1 MSSRTAVFPGSF
13 DPLTLGHIDIVRRG
27 LSIFDRIVI
36 GIGNNSQKKYMYPIE
51 KREQWIRKVF
61 HDNANVEVAAYS
73 GLTIDFCKKV
83 NSQFILRG
91 LRTSAD
97 FEFEKAIAL
106 TNSQMAVDLET
117 VFILS
122 DLKYAALSS
131 SIVRDV
137 IRNGGSVSL
146 FVPEVVSREL

>member
-1 MSSRTAVFPGSF
+1 MNSRTAVFPGSF
-13 DPLTLGHIDIVRRG
+13 DPLTLGHIDIVKRG
-27 LSIFDRIVI
+27 LSIFDRLVI
-36 GIGNNSQKKYMYPIE
+36 GIGNNSQKKYMYPLE
-51 KREQWIRKVF
+51 KREQWIGEVF
-61 HDNANVEVAAYS
+61 RGHSNVEVVAYT
-73 GLTIDFCKKV
+73 GLTVEFCKKV
-83 NSQFILRG
+83 NAKFILRG

-106 TNSQMAVDLET
+106 TNSQLVTDLET

-137 IRNGGSVSL
+137 IRNGGNASL
-146 FVPEVVSREL
+146 FVPEAVSRNL